1 MPLFSAD
8 ISERFMMERFG
19 QYADGD
25 KASTLEILWGIISNP
40 GRLIMEIVTPF
51 GGTLKYLLGQWLPLA
66 FIPAIA
72 PASWMIA
79 GFPLLKLFMAKGES
93 VLSITIRYALTVVP
107 GLFYG
112 TILWWS
118 NRQKQLQEQSEL
130 QFNAQGEEISQVKVL
145 PSVKFRR
152 FWLFCIG
159 LSLFF
164 SFTSNPHRSLY
175 FIIPD
180 SVDPWVYIPVTTQW
194 SHVAQFRPLIDAI
207 PDDASV
213 ATTTYIVPHLSSRR
227 EILRF
232 PLYQLRNDAG
242 EVISVDYIL
251 ADLWQLKKYGIA
263 FSGDRD
269 ALKEITQR
277 IEQLTS
283 NKEYGIIDFRDG
295 VILMKKGV
303 PSEPKAI
310 KNYTL
315 FISHQLD

>member
-1 MPLFSAD
+1 M
-8 ISERFMMERFG
+8 
-19 QYADGD
+19 
-25 KASTLEILWGIISNP
+25 
-40 GRLIMEIVTPF
+40 
-51 GGTLKYLLGQWLPLA
+51 
-66 FIPAIA
+66 
-72 PASWMIA
+72 
-79 GFPLLKLFMAKGES
+79 
-93 VLSITIRYALTVVP
+93 
-107 GLFYG
+107 FYG

-207 PDDASV
+207 PADASV

-251 ADLWQLKKYGIA
+251 ADLWQLKKYGIVTK
-263 FSGDRD
+263 R
-269 ALKEITQR
+269 
-277 IEQLTS
+277 
-283 NKEYGIIDFRDG
+283 
-295 VILMKKGV
+295 
-303 PSEPKAI
+303 
-310 KNYTL
+310 
-315 FISHQLD
+315 